1 MMVRYLGS
9 RHRLATLAALV
20 LATLVTAVRL
30 AAAQAPPVDQ
40 APPAVPAA
48 PAAPATAPAA
58 APVVIPPGGPNI
70 RLQLRVFDGVNEV
83 TRETRVRLF
92 PAGKRGTPIR
102 LTLGTDRAYEADVPV
117 GLYDVQAI
125 RSRSAPESIAG
136 VRWVE
141 HMLVQKYPD
150 EYGRHLQVVHL
161 REGFGALQIRP
172 EGTTP
177 VPVGWSA
184 VATAPGVPATE
195 VGRARALG
203 PDLLLVLPAGTYD
216 VKVVLP
222 SEEPVWIT
230 GIDIPD
236 ARTRLKTWPLRP

>member
-1 MMVRYLGS
+1 MGSYDSEHMMVRCPGS
-9 RHRLATLAALV
+9 SIRLARLGALV
-20 LATLVTAVRL
+20 SSGVLVAVAL
-30 AAAQAPPVDQ
+30 AAAQPATT
-40 APPAVPAA
+40 APPAP
-48 PAAPATAPAA
+48 P
-58 APVVIPPGGPNI
+58 PVIIPGGGPNV

-92 PAGKRGTPIR
+92 PAGRRGTPIR
-102 LTLGTDRAYEADVPV
+102 LTLGADRAYEADVPV

-125 RSRSAPESIAG
+125 RSRAAGADAIAG

-141 HMLVQKYPD
+141 HMLVQQYPD

-184 VATAPGVPATE
+184 VATPPGVPATE
-195 VGRARALG
+195 VAKARSLG

-216 VKVVLP
+216 VKVMLP
-222 SEEPVWIT
+222 TSAEPTWIS
-230 GIDIPD
+230 GIEIPD
-236 ARTRLKTWPLRP
+236 ARTRLKTWPIK

>member
-1 MMVRYLGS
+1 MVRCLGFGV
-9 RHRLATLAALV
+9 RLARLGALV
-20 LATLVTAVRL
+20 SCGVLVAAAL
-30 AAAQAPPVDQ
+30 AAAQ
-40 APPAVPAA
+40 
-48 PAAPATAPAA
+48 PATAPPPAS
-58 APVVIPPGGPNI
+58 APVVVIPAGGPNV

-83 TRETRVRLF
+83 TRDTRVRLF
-92 PAGKRGTPIR
+92 PAGRRGTPIR
-102 LTLGTDRAYEADVPV
+102 LTLGADRAYEADVPV

-125 RSRSAPESIAG
+125 RARSGGADAIAG

-184 VATAPGVPATE
+184 VATPPGVPATE
-195 VGRARALG
+195 VAKARSLG

-216 VKVVLP
+216 VKIMLP
-222 SEEPVWIT
+222 TSAEPTWIS

>member
-1 MMVRYLGS
+1 MMGSYDSEHMMVRCLRFGV
-9 RHRLATLAALV
+9 RLARLGALV
-20 LATLVTAVRL
+20 SSGVLVAVAL
-30 AAAQAPPVDQ
+30 AAAQPAPAPP
-40 APPAVPAA
+40 
-48 PAAPATAPAA
+48 
-58 APVVIPPGGPNI
+58 PVVIPPGGPNV
-70 RLQLRVFDGVNEV
+70 RLQLRVFDGLNEV

-92 PAGKRGTPIR
+92 PAGRRGTPIR
-102 LTLGTDRAYEADVPV
+102 LTLGADRAYEADVPV

-125 RSRSAPESIAG
+125 RSRAAGADAIAG

-141 HMLVQKYPD
+141 RMLVQQYPD

-184 VATAPGVPATE
+184 VATPAGVPGTE
-195 VGRARALG
+195 VAKARSLG
-203 PDLLLVLPAGTYD
+203 PDLLLVVPAGTYD
-216 VKVVLP
+216 VKVMLTT
-222 SEEPVWIT
+222 SAEPTWIT